1 MQSHDR
7 CCDLCGAFNFAE
19 ISYQRGPASTEDRLS
34 RSNANVR
41 LPLNLTPGAVPP
53 DFHRYEA
60 RSYPSSAPIRGRTL
74 SLKAALLIA
83 CAVGLLA
90 GGLTYLRFGTSS
102 AETEPAYDDTRP
114 VVHTDVDTR
123 SDDPASVAYMSLK
136 AMHDIQDM
144 LNDSHIS
151 GSQAASTLREQRP
164 VDATYS
170 PETDRHALRSTSGV
184 RAPSAPTERHPPPAI
199 SRADV
204 PQLSV
209 ATPAFSVSHD
219 TDALE
224 LAIKQYG
231 WKPDPRA
238 KTPR

>member
-1 MQSHDR
+1 MSKPLSYSAWKSSAVCRRCGNRMQSHER

-19 ISYQRGPASTEDRLS
+19 ISYQRGPASSDDRLS
-34 RSNANVR
+34 RGNADVR
-41 LPLNLTPGAVPP
+41 LPLNLAPGAVPP
-53 DFHRYEA
+53 DFQRYEA
-60 RSYPSSAPIRGRTL
+60 RSYPSSARIRGRTL

-102 AETEPAYDDTRP
+102 VESEPAYDARP
-114 VVHTDVDTR
+114 VARTDVDTR
-123 SDDPASVAYMSLK
+123 SDDPASVAYMSPK

-151 GSQAASTLREQRP
+151 GSQAAT
-164 VDATYS
+164 V
-170 PETDRHALRSTSGV
+170 G
-184 RAPSAPTERHPPPAI
+184 HPPPAI

-204 PQLSV
+204 QQLSV
-209 ATPAFSVSHD
+209 ATPAFSDSHD
-219 TDALE
+219 PDALE

-231 WKPDPRA
+231 WKPDPHT
-238 KTPR
+238 KTSR